1 MGHLV
6 ESFAQLR
13 EIYREKRQIPLEKQM
28 FLAIK
33 LSYISKL
40 FAKLK
45 GEAFHRMVNE
55 AYLRKR

>member
-1 MGHLV
+1 V
-6 ESFAQLR
+6 RLR
-13 EIYREKRQIPLEKQM
+13 EIYLERKQIPLEKQL

-40 FAKLK
+40 FAKQK
-45 GEAFHRMVNE
+45 AEAFHKIVNE